1 MQKGWSYIKDSG
13 DFLKKIP
20 NLGSIPENAIL
31 VMADVVGLYPSIPHE
46 AGLKA
51 LREVILKNN
60 YFEFNRH
67 IKQQISGPAIGTTF
81 APPYACL
88 FMDKIETAFLETQ
101 QLQPLVWFKYID
113 DIFFIWTHD
122 IHQYLHYLSAHP
134 NHTKRSVV
142 FSQTLR
148 ITTLCS
154 YEENFIKR
162 KATMK
167 LWFLKR
173 EYPERLIFAEMNKF
187 KFSNIERRSNS
198 KTKKGYTSSSDIPSS
213 A

>member
-101 QLQPLVWFKYID
+101 ELQPLVWSRYID
-113 DIFFIWTHD
+113 DIFLSGHMVSKNFKLFCVVLMSSILTSNLLMSQAKKALHFLTLKLD
-122 IHQYLHYLSAHP
+122 YYSKIIRNLYVKSTDRHQYLYYLSA
-134 NHTKRSVV
+134 
-142 FSQTLR
+142 
-148 ITTLCS
+148 
-154 YEENFIKR
+154 
-162 KATMK
+162 
-167 LWFLKR
+167 
-173 EYPERLIFAEMNKF
+173 
-187 KFSNIERRSNS
+187 
-198 KTKKGYTSSSDIPSS
+198 
-213 A
+213 